1 MMSYSSL
8 VFEVGEWQ
16 LYELVLL
23 CVGLGILLLS
33 LLIGHWWP
41 LGLWRWTLVLIV
53 SGSLVTLCVQSR
65 YQVSQLSDLL
75 VRGGK
80 LEVVEG
86 NFHYGDYQFSNV
98 AKHGIDYRE
107 ISLDERAI
115 KLYHSG
121 YLPSARCYRALYT
134 HNQFHPDAHL
144 RLSIY
149 WSEYHYTYRS
159 NRYTLKAPCIVKVE
173 QLFDH
178 EGLALAA
185 SR

>member
-8 VFEVGEWQ
+8 VFEVDNWQ
-16 LYELVLL
+16 NYELILL
-23 CVGLGILLLS
+23 GGGLGILLIAVLLS
-33 LLIGHWWP
+33 HWWSLGIWRWLMVLSMSGILIG
-41 LGLWRWTLVLIV
+41 
-53 SGSLVTLCVQSR
+53 LCVQSR
-65 YQVSQLSDLL
+65 YEVNQLSKLL
-75 VRGGK
+75 VKGTGF
-80 LEVVEG
+80 EVIEG

-98 AKHGIDYRE
+98 AQHGIDYRE

-121 YLPSARCYRALYT
+121 YLPSTRCYRALYAK
-134 HNQFHPDAHL
+134 NQFHPDAHL

-149 WSEYHYTYRS
+149 WSEFQYTYRA
-159 NRYTLKAPCIVKVE
+159 NTYTLKAPCIVKVE
-173 QLFDH
+173 QLFED